1 MVTGDPIT
9 KIKKMKNRKFFF
21 PLFVALSIGGLARA
35 QEFKVQADN
44 TKEARLTLDGF
55 TATLPIE
62 GYNGTEVIISTNS
75 HDFEPNDRSKGLKP
89 IYASGVDNTGIG
101 VAMEKSGNHITL
113 RCLLPITKGADYKIK
128 VPENMALDI
137 TRGCARDGETTI
149 SNIKNEIEFQGCHDI
164 SLKNVTGPLVIST
177 ISGTVNVT
185 FAEISKDKSISIAS
199 VSGEV
204 DVTLPAK
211 AGFNLEMGTV
221 SGNMYSDF
229 EFPASNNDMRRVGGS
244 NIHAQLNGGGVEL
257 KLHSISGNIYLRKS

>member
-1 MVTGDPIT
+1 M
-9 KIKKMKNRKFFF
+9 KKRKF
-21 PLFVALSIGGLARA
+21 LFVLVVALAIGSLARA

-44 TKEARLTLDGF
+44 TKEARLTLEGF
-55 TATLPIE
+55 RESLPIE
-62 GYNGTEVIISTNS
+62 GYNGTEVIISTSS

-101 VAMEKSGNHITL
+101 VAMEKNGNHISL
-113 RCLLPITKGADYKIK
+113 RCLLPMTKGADYKIR

-137 TRGCARDGETTI
+137 TRDCAGGGETSI
-149 SNIKNEIEFQGCHDI
+149 SNIKNEIEFKGCHDI

-177 ISGTVNVT
+177 ISGNVNVT
-185 FAEISKDKSISIAS
+185 FTEISKDKSISIAS

-204 DVTLPAK
+204 DVTLPSK

-229 EFPASNNDMRRVGGS
+229 DFPTSSNDMRRVGGS
-244 NIHAQLNGGGVEL
+244 NVRAVLNGGGVDL
-257 KLHSISGNIYLRKS
+257 KLHNISGNIYLRKS

>member
-1 MVTGDPIT
+1 M
-9 KIKKMKNRKFFF
+9 KKMKYIL
-21 PLFVALSIGGLARA
+21 PLFVALSIGGLVRA

-44 TKEARLTLDGF
+44 TKEARLTLEGF
-55 TATLPIE
+55 TDNLPIE

-75 HDFEPNDRSKGLKP
+75 HDFEPNERAKGLKP
-89 IYASGVDNTGIG
+89 IYASGVDNTGLGI
-101 VAMEKSGNHITL
+101 AMEKSGNHISL
-113 RCLLPITKGADYKIK
+113 RCLLPRNKGADYKIR

-137 TRGCARDGETTI
+137 TRDCAGGGETSI
-149 SNIKNEIEFQGCHDI
+149 SNIKNEIEFKGCHDI

-177 ISGTVNVT
+177 ISGSVNVT
-185 FAEISKDKSISIAS
+185 FTEISKDKSISIAS

-229 EFPASNNDMRRVGGS
+229 DFPPSNNDMRRVGGGS
-244 NIHAQLNGGGVEL
+244 IRAQLNGGGVDL
-257 KLHSISGNIYLRKS
+257 KLHSVSGNIYLRKS